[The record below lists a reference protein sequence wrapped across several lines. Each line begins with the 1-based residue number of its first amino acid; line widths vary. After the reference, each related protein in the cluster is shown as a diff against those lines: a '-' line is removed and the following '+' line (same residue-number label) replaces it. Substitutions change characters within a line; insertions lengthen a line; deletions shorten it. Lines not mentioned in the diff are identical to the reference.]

1 MLPNIVVYSY
11 RNAQVYTAKHTNRMH
26 LDEIIAYILGEK
38 LMLGMAAEY
47 ELDGRMLEYLSE
59 ALDILD
65 RPVVE
70 VIYDEIRKRVTELS
84 SDLVYQSLLLN
95 GEFYLKYDYH
105 IGKKFTRLQ
114 LYVDPSESAW
124 LHW

>member
-11 RNAQVYTAKHTNRMH
+11 RNAPVHTARHTNRMY
-26 LDEIIAYILGEK
+26 LDEIIGYILGEK
-38 LMLGMAAEY
+38 LMLGIAAEY
-47 ELDGRMLEYLSE
+47 ELDGLMLQYLSE
-59 ALDILD
+59 CLDILD
-65 RPVVE
+65 RPNVE
-70 VIYDEIRKRVTELS
+70 VIYDEIRKRVEDLS

-105 IGKKFTRLQ
+105 IGKQFTRLQ

-124 LHW
+124 LQW